1 MERRVVVTG
10 MGAVSPLGLGVGANW
25 EGMCAGRSGISKIT
39 LFDASEFTS
48 RIAGEVN
55 DFVPEEWMEAREVR
69 HTDRF
74 VHFAMGASAMAVED
88 SGLDFESDAVD
99 GRRTGVLIGSGI
111 GGTWTWEGQHSALL
125 EKGPRR
131 DSPFFIPMLIMDMAS
146 GRVAMRYGA
155 KGPNLSIATAC
166 ATSAHSVG
174 EAGEIIR
181 RNDADIMIA
190 GGAEAAVSPLSLAG
204 FCSLRALSKRND
216 DPTRASRPFDRDR
229 DGFVMAEGA
238 AILVLEELEHAKAR
252 GAHIHTEIIGYG
264 ATADAYHITDPQ
276 PDGEGMAASMTTAL
290 ADARINPDEVDYI
303 NAHGTA
309 TPVGDPAETKAIKTV
324 FGDRAERL
332 PISST
337 KSVTGHLLGATGAL
351 EAIACICAIRD
362 GVIPPTTNLDNADPD
377 CDLDYVP
384 HTAREAT
391 IGTALTNSVGFGGH
405 NATLVLRSLG

>member
-1 MERRVVVTG
+1 MR
-10 MGAVSPLGLGVGANW
+10 
-25 EGMCAGRSGISKIT
+25 AGRSGISKIT

-48 RIAGEVN
+48 QIAGEVR
-55 DFVPEEWMEAREVR
+55 DFVPEEWKEAREVR

-74 VHFAMGASAMAVED
+74 VQFAMGAAAMAVDD

-99 GRRTGVLIGSGI
+99 GRRAGVLIGSGI

-131 DSPFFIPMLIMDMAS
+131 VSPFFIPMLIMDMAS

-155 KGPNLSIATAC
+155 KGPNLSIVTAC

-252 GAHIHTEIIGYG
+252 GAPIRAEIIGYG

-276 PDGEGMAASMTTAL
+276 PDGEGMAASMSTAL
-290 ADARINPDEVDYI
+290 ADAGISPDEIDYI

-324 FGDRAERL
+324 FGDHARQL
-332 PISST
+332 TISST

-362 GVIPPTTNLDNADPD
+362 GVIPPTTNLDHADPD

-384 HTAREAT
+384 HTAREAS
-391 IGTALTNSVGFGGH
+391 IGTSLTNSFGFGGH
-405 NATLVLRSLG
+405 NATLVLRSLA

>member
-10 MGAVSPLGLGVGANW
+10 MGAVSPLGTGVDATW
-25 EGMCAGRSGISKIT
+25 EGMRAGRSGISKIT

-48 RIAGEVN
+48 QIAGEVR
-55 DFVPEEWMEAREVR
+55 DFVPEEWMEAREAR
-69 HTDRF
+69 HSDRF
-74 VHFAMGASAMAVED
+74 VQFAMGAAVMAVDD
-88 SGLDFESDAVD
+88 SGLDFASEAVD
-99 GRRTGVLIGSGI
+99 GRRAGVLIGSGI
-111 GGTWTWEGQHSALL
+111 GGTWTWESQHRNLL

-131 DSPFFIPMLIMDMAS
+131 VSPFFIPMLIMDMAS

-174 EAGEIIR
+174 EGSEIIR

-190 GGAEAAVSPLSLAG
+190 GGAEAAVSPLALGG
-204 FCSLRALSKRND
+204 FCSLRALSRRND
-216 DPTRASRPFDRDR
+216 DPQAASRPFDRDR
-229 DGFVMAEGA
+229 DGFIMAEGA

-252 GAHIHTEIIGYG
+252 NARIHGEIIGYG

-276 PDGEGMAASMTTAL
+276 PDGEGMAASMSAAL
-290 ADARINPDEVDYI
+290 ADAHINPEDIEYI

-309 TPVGDPAETKAIKTV
+309 TQAGDSAETKAVKTV
-324 FGDRAERL
+324 FGDHAQRL

-351 EAIACICAIRD
+351 EVIACLLTIRD
-362 GVIPPTTNLDNADPD
+362 SIIPPTINLDHPDPE

-384 HTAREAT
+384 HTAREAK
-391 IGTALTNSVGFGGH
+391 ISTALTNSFGFGGH
-405 NATLVLRSLG
+405 NATLVLRSFA

>member
-10 MGAVSPLGLGVGANW
+10 MGVVGPLGTGVESTW
-25 EGMCAGRSGISKIT
+25 EGLRDGRSGISNIT
-39 LFDASEFTS
+39 LFDASSFTS
-48 RIAGEVN
+48 QIAGEVR

-74 VHFAMGASAMAVED
+74 VQFAMGAAVMAVED
-88 SGLDFESDAVD
+88 SGIDFASDTVD
-99 GRRTGVLIGSGI
+99 GRRAGVLIGSGI
-111 GGTWTWEGQHSALL
+111 GGTWTWEEQHRNLL
-125 EKGPRR
+125 EKGARR
-131 DSPFFIPMLIMDMAS
+131 ISPFFIPMLIMDMAS

-155 KGPNLSIATAC
+155 KGPNLSIVTAC

-174 EAGEIIR
+174 EAAEIIR
-181 RNDADIMIA
+181 RDDADIMIA
-190 GGAEAAVSPLSLAG
+190 GGAEAAVSPLALGG

-216 DPTRASRPFDRDR
+216 EPTRASRPFDRDR

-238 AILVLEELEHAKAR
+238 AILVLEELEYAKAR
-252 GAHIHTEIIGYG
+252 GARIQAELIGYG

-276 PDGEGMAASMTTAL
+276 PDGEGMASSMSTAL
-290 ADARINPDEVDYI
+290 VDARIPPDDIDYI

-309 TPVGDPAETKAIKTV
+309 TQVGDLAETKAIKTV
-324 FGDRAERL
+324 FGDHARAL

-351 EAIACICAIRD
+351 EVIACVRAIRD
-362 GVIPPTTNLDNADPD
+362 GVIPPTMNLDEPDPE

-384 HTAREAT
+384 HTAREVPVR
-391 IGTALTNSVGFGGH
+391 TALTNSFGFGGH
-405 NATLVLRSLG
+405 NATLILRSPA

>member
-10 MGAVSPLGLGVGANW
+10 MGAVSPLGIGVDATW
-25 EGMCAGRSGISKIT
+25 EGMRAGRSGISKIT

-48 RIAGEVN
+48 QIAGEVR

-74 VHFAMGASAMAVED
+74 VQFAMGAAAMAVDD
-88 SGLDFESDAVD
+88 SGLDFASDAVD
-99 GRRTGVLIGSGI
+99 GGRAGVLIGSGI
-111 GGTWTWEGQHSALL
+111 GGTWTWESQHRNLL

-131 DSPFFIPMLIMDMAS
+131 VSPFFIPMLIMDMAS
-146 GRVAMRYGA
+146 GRIAMRYGA

-166 ATSAHSVG
+166 ATSAHAVG
-174 EAGEIIR
+174 EASEIIR

-190 GGAEAAVSPLSLAG
+190 GGAEAAVSPLALSG
-204 FCSLRALSKRND
+204 FCSLRALSRRND
-216 DPTRASRPFDRDR
+216 DPAGASRPFDRDR
-229 DGFVMAEGA
+229 DGFIMAEGA
-238 AILVLEELEHAKAR
+238 AVLVLEEFEHARSRDASIY
-252 GAHIHTEIIGYG
+252 GEIIGYG

-276 PDGEGMAASMTTAL
+276 PDGEGMAASMSVAL
-290 ADARINPDEVDYI
+290 ADARINPDEIDYI

-309 TPVGDPAETKAIKTV
+309 TQVGDPAETKGIKTV

-337 KSVTGHLLGATGAL
+337 KSVTGHLLGATGAM
-351 EAIACICAIRD
+351 EVIACMCAIRD
-362 GVIPPTTNLDNADPD
+362 GVIPPTINLDHPDPE

-384 HTAREAT
+384 HTAREAK
-391 IGTALTNSVGFGGH
+391 IETALTNSFGFGGH
-405 NATLVLRSLG
+405 NATLVLRSLT